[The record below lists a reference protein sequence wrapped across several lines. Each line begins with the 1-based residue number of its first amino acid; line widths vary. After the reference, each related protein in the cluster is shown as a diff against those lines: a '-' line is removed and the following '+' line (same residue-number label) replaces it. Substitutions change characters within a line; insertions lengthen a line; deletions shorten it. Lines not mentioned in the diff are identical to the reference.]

1 MLGISTRL
9 PPPANFF
16 NTPLAAV
23 FMAPFAKLP
32 LRTRIAVFDIVSLG
46 MLAGSALIVLRLLP
60 SDLGWDRRTLLVV
73 LGVGSL
79 PAMSAIAQ
87 WDSLM
92 LLATL
97 LAFLLLREAPSSTAS
112 PARHRSL
119 RRLGA
124 GLLLSLL
131 LLKPQVAW
139 LLVPALLAARSWR
152 VLAGFVLGGAANLA
166 SGMLTVGPAQT
177 LRIVSF
183 ITTQTPRYAGS

>member
-1 MLGISTRL
+1 
-9 PPPANFF
+9 
-16 NTPLAAV
+16 
-23 FMAPFAKLP
+23 
-32 LRTRIAVFDIVSLG
+32 